1 MANDIREPLRGRS
14 VSAASEWYEALRGY
28 ASGADVPAASRRGLC
43 LFQRQGMLAWVDA
56 MADATPENPRH
67 SAPEVELSSMAVLP
81 NVQVDIAAVLADVA
95 LKSLFATWEPRRH
108 EGHAA

>member
-56 MADATPENPRH
+56 MAEAVAEGPRPA
-67 SAPEVELSSMAVLP
+67 APELESSMAVLP
-81 NVQVDIAAVLADVA
+81 NVQIDIAAVLADVA
-95 LKSLFATWEPRRH
+95 LKSLCSVGALAP
-108 EGHAA
+108 